1 MTHHIAL
8 LTDCVRRLEAVVYL
22 YGQDGEGQT
31 RVERGLELRMTRE
44 GDQWTGAVAAIADPN
59 RAHGFALPTGAVDA
73 ILATVLTT
81 EAA

>member
-1 MTHHIAL
+1 MTHPVPL
-8 LTDCVRRLEAVVYL
+8 LTTSLRRLEAVVYL

-44 GDQWTGAVAAIADPN
+44 GDQWTGAVAAIADPS
-59 RAHGFALPTGAVDA
+59 RAHGFALPTSAVDA
-73 ILATVLTT
+73 ILTTVLTT